1 MSDNTKP
8 DLLKQ
13 IDNYIEAL
21 FSANDWVLEQAL
33 EESQKNGLPPINVSP
48 NEGRLLYILAKLS
61 HASKIL
67 EIGTLGGY
75 STIWLGRA
83 LPVGGRLLTLEY
95 EAKHAEVAR
104 SNIARAGLSEIVEV
118 RLGAGL
124 NLLPEIAANNEGP
137 FDLFFIDADKVN
149 YSGYL
154 EWAIKLS
161 HPGSLIL
168 SDNLIRNGAV
178 IDPPPD
184 DQAAEAIARF
194 NKELAE
200 SPNLESVILPITRE
214 NTDGL
219 GISIVRSL

>member
-1 MSDNTKP
+1 MSDNTQA
-8 DLLKQ
+8 DLLRRV
-13 IDNYIEAL
+13 DNYIEAL

-33 EESQKNGLPPINVSP
+33 EESKKNDLPPINVSA
-48 NEGRLLYILAKLS
+48 NEGRLLYILAKMC

-67 EIGTLGGY
+67 EMGTLGGY

-83 LPVGGRLLTLEY
+83 LHPGGRLLSLEY

-104 SNIARAGLSEIVEV
+104 ANIARAGLSEVVEV
-118 RLGAGL
+118 RLGAAL

-149 YSGYL
+149 YPGYL

-161 HPGSLIL
+161 HPGSVIL
-168 SDNLIRNGAV
+168 SDNLVRNGSV
-178 IDPPPD
+178 IEPPEG
-184 DQAAEAIARF
+184 DQVAETVARF
-194 NKELAE
+194 NQELA
-200 SPNLESVILPITRE
+200 NNAHLESIILPITRE
-214 NTDGL
+214 QTDGL